1 MNGRSK
7 GKNGHKRVIVAA
19 PWQWAIMDE
28 TDLELE
34 ECSVHVTPVAVVL
47 TMRTTDGKV
56 RPLINQSARYA

>member
-1 MNGRSK
+1 
-7 GKNGHKRVIVAA
+7 
-19 PWQWAIMDE
+19 MDE